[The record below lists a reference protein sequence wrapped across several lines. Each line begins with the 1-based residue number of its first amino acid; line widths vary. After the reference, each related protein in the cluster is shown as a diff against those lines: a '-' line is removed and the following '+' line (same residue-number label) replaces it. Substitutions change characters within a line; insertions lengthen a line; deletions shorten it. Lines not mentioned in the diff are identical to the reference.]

1 MRVADSIEEKLR
13 RAFAPDHLS
22 VIDESAAHAG
32 HAGVAEMGGAAQ
44 ETHFQVHIVSAAFEG
59 KPRLDRQRAIN
70 AVLAEELAG
79 PVHALSIR
87 AKAPGEQPG

>member
-13 RAFAPDHLS
+13 RDFAPVHLE

-32 HAGVAEMGGAAQ
+32 HAGVAELGGKAQ

-59 KPRLDRQRAIN
+59 KARLDRQRAVN

-87 AKAPGEQPG
+87 ARAPAEQPG

>member
-1 MRVADSIEEKLR
+1 MRVAASIEEKLR
-13 RAFAPDHLS
+13 RAFAPAHLE

-32 HAGVAEMGGAAQ
+32 HAGVAEMGGQAR

-59 KPRLDRQRAIN
+59 KTRLDRQRAVN

-79 PVHALSIR
+79 PVHALSIL
-87 AKAPGEQPG
+87 AKAPTELPG